1 MNNTEILMYQTEDG
15 DIKVDVRI
23 EDETVWLTQAQMAE
37 LFQTTPQN
45 ITSHIK
51 NVYEDGELYAV
62 STCKDFLQVRKEGS
76 RNIKRMQKF
85 YNLDVIISVGYR
97 IKSLRATQF
106 RIWATNTLKEYII
119 KGFVLNDEMLKNG
132 RAFGKDYFDELLQR
146 IREIRASER
155 RFYQKI
161 TDIYSQCSADY
172 DPNSP
177 VTRQFYTT
185 VQNKLHW
192 AITGNT
198 AAEIIASRASA
209 KKKNMGLTS
218 WKNAPHGKILKTDVC
233 VAKNYLDEHEI
244 KELERIVSMYLDY
257 AENQAERHIIM
268 KMDDWIKKLDAFLQ
282 FNEYSILKNAGKVT
296 HEVAKE
302 LAENEFASFRT
313 IQDENYVSDLD
324 KKVSQ
329 LKIKTN
335 KK

>member
-1 MNNTEILMYQTEDG
+1 MYQTEDG

-62 STCKDFLQVRKEGS
+62 STCKNSLQVRKEGS

-106 RIWATNTLKEYII
+106 RIWATKTLKEYII

-132 RAFGKDYFDELLQR
+132 RAFGKDYFDELLEK

-172 DPNSP
+172 DLNSP
-177 VTRQFYTT
+177 LTKKFYTT

-198 AAEIIASRASA
+198 AAEIIAFRASA

-233 VAKNYLDEHEI
+233 IAKNYLSEREI

-257 AENQAERHIIM
+257 AENQAERKIVM

-282 FNEYSILKNAGKVT
+282 FNDYSVLKNAGKVT
-296 HEVAKE
+296 HEVAKA

-313 IQDENYVSDLD
+313 IQDENYVSDFD
-324 KKVSQ
+324 KKIKG
-329 LKIKTN
+329 LKRIN
-335 KK
+335 K